1 MLRQTVLKTRHR
13 CSKECPVVDNETFI
27 RAAFGVFW
35 LALTA
40 YWVRLMVGRRSALR
54 RWEQLKHKEG
64 LK

>member
-1 MLRQTVLKTRHR
+1 M
-13 CSKECPVVDNETFI
+13 VDNETFI